1 MHIFLGFILGGLSV
15 GSIYALLALGFVLI
29 YKSSSI
35 FNFAQGELLLLGAYL
50 VFFFLAQLRIPLPI
64 ALLISVAIGM
74 GIGFAIERVALRPLI
89 GQPVLSTI
97 MMTLGLAVFI
107 RGFVQVLWSG
117 SWRTYPAIFPSSVL
131 SLGKINI
138 SVQFIFCFF
147 IAVIFVGILML
158 FFRYSK
164 EGLAMR
170 AVAESHSSSQA
181 CGVNVSFVLALSWG
195 IAMSVSVIGGFLL
208 GSIMGLSPPIL
219 AGMGLKVFPVVL
231 FGGLESLGGAIIG
244 GLVMGILENLAI
256 GYIDPLVGGGIADVF
271 VYFIMLII
279 LIFKP
284 YGLFG
289 LTRIER
295 I

>member
-1 MHIFLGFILGGLSV
+1 
-15 GSIYALLALGFVLI
+15 
-29 YKSSSI
+29 
-35 FNFAQGELLLLGAYL
+35 
-50 VFFFLAQLRIPLPI
+50 
-64 ALLISVAIGM
+64 
-74 GIGFAIERVALRPLI
+74 
-89 GQPVLSTI
+89 
-97 MMTLGLAVFI
+97 
-107 RGFVQVLWSG
+107 
-117 SWRTYPAIFPSSVL
+117 
-131 SLGKINI
+131 
-138 SVQFIFCFF
+138 
-147 IAVIFVGILML
+147 
-158 FFRYSK
+158 
-164 EGLAMR
+164 MR